1 MKQGQKTRSVPLSFN
16 VRKVDEE
23 NLRITHTVNTK
34 TLDRYDTVVLPKGV
48 NAEKFLKN
56 SVVLW
61 LHNSDETLPKI
72 PIGRC
77 VELDVRED
85 EIVATTEFNRNDP
98 LAVKVF
104 QAYRDG
110 FLHAWSIGFIPKG
123 YKQVDEEN
131 MEDINKKY
139 GLSITKEDLARASFW
154 GLYLIYEWELLEYS
168 AVPVPGNPDAL
179 SYDADKAEFTREL
192 VTRGLVEE
200 GEVRN
205 INFRDLLKKKEKRAE
220 GEGAEGQAAE
230 APAEAETPA
239 ENTSEEATEAPA
251 EEAESTAEKPVEEAA
266 AESETPAAEAEAEA
280 PAEAEESAEAPAEEP
295 AAEAEEEAPAEEA
308 ETSAEEEAPAEETP
322 AEEAAPAEEEAPAAE
337 ASAEDTASTESTEE
351 APVAPEAPVAE
362 ASESENAR
370 IAELTQKNTELSER
384 LAQLE
389 KKLADVEANLD
400 VDNIDKVRAVAQ
412 KNLKNGSPD
421 TFFSR
426 LLGL

>member
-1 MKQGQKTRSVPLSFN
+1 MKQGQKIRSVPLSIN

-123 YKQVDEEN
+123 YKRVDEEN

-230 APAEAETPA
+230 VPAPAAEETPAETPAEEEAPAETPSEEAPAPAPAEAPAEEATPAPAEEATPAEVSPAAEAPAEAETP
-239 ENTSEEATEAPA
+239 
-251 EEAESTAEKPVEEAA
+251 
-266 AESETPAAEAEAEA
+266 
-280 PAEAEESAEAPAEEP
+280 
-295 AAEAEEEAPAEEA
+295 
-308 ETSAEEEAPAEETP
+308 
-322 AEEAAPAEEEAPAAE
+322 
-337 ASAEDTASTESTEE
+337 TESTEE
-351 APVAPEAPVAE
+351 APAASEAPVTEAP
-362 ASESENAR
+362 ASETDRTAQAQ
-370 IAELTQKNTELSER
+370 IAELTQRNAELSER

-389 KKLADVEANLD
+389 NKLTEVEANLD
-400 VDNIDKVRAVAQ
+400 VDNIDKIRAVAQ
-412 KNLKNGSPD
+412 KKLNSNPE

-426 LLGL
+426 LLKQK